1 MYMYMYSL
9 LFLLWYH
16 SYAVVFM
23 YMYRRQLE
31 FLINGNIVP
40 HNMTVFQAI
49 KMYAIVSDYLNNIQ

>member
-1 MYMYMYSL
+1 MYMYSL
-9 LFLLWYH
+9 FFLLWYH
-16 SYAVVFM
+16 SYAVVF
-23 YMYRRQLE
+23 MYRRQLE